1 MEDVTQAAMKALAAV
16 AQVMNAQ
23 LKGDTLKT
31 RKAFHVLGCTIVHLS
46 FQGMTDNQRAK
57 SMTIL
62 FDRLMTT
69 FSDTSPEKKSYA
81 EFELLIKNLTK
92 QSTH

>member
-23 LKGDTLKT
+23 LKGDDLKT
-31 RKAFHVLGCTIVHLS
+31 KAAFHTLGCTIVHLS
-46 FQGMTDNQRAK
+46 FQTMTDKQRAK
-57 SMTIL
+57 SMEVL

-69 FSDTSPEKKSYA
+69 FSDTSPEKKIYA
-81 EFELLIKNLTK
+81 ETVRIFKDLTE